1 MNKINSHDDS
11 KRKIIRKFLL
21 IFCLILTC
29 IISSYCIVFW
39 FNLKQKTQ
47 GTQIDIVGRNRM
59 LSQRI
64 GAMALLLDTDVVAHY
79 SIAKDEMKK
88 AISLLDQTLKVL
100 KNGGLVSGT
109 NDPIEIPP
117 ASPLMAQKIIE
128 VQELFATLTQTTN
141 LLSNEPRILDE
152 VGTTDSVSTNL
163 LNPKF
168 REGIAKLREQLVN
181 GTLLKANIELT
192 KLYVQQA
199 EDAKRYFFTLL
210 AILLL
215 VNVAVIGLAYFSLSK
230 ALQPLKS
237 ITSRITLLSDGELPP
252 PMKVETDDEVGEITA
267 AFNKLAHNL
276 ELATEFAKNVGDGK
290 FDTTVRVFNDKGDL
304 SQSLYSMRD
313 NLRKVA
319 EEDKKSNWANEGYA
333 KLTDLLT
340 VDSNLQTIGD
350 KLISFIVNYTGSNQ
364 GSLFILNDQHT
375 KEPYLELLACYAYNR
390 KKFVTKKIYAGEGI
404 VGQSLLE
411 RETVFMRD
419 IPNNYVTITSGLG
432 ETTPRSLLIVPMK
445 INKEIAGII
454 EIASF
459 KEYLPDEISFVE
471 KLAENSASAIV
482 KMKATEQMR
491 QLLELS
497 QQQMEELKT
506 QEEEMNQSMEEL
518 SATQESMSRK
528 EEEYLN
534 KISSLE
540 SELRDLR
547 YSRNL
552 SLN

>member
-199 EDAKRYFFTLL
+199 EDAK
-210 AILLL
+210 
-215 VNVAVIGLAYFSLSK
+215 
-230 ALQPLKS
+230 
-237 ITSRITLLSDGELPP
+237 
-252 PMKVETDDEVGEITA
+252 
-267 AFNKLAHNL
+267 
-276 ELATEFAKNVGDGK
+276 
-290 FDTTVRVFNDKGDL
+290 
-304 SQSLYSMRD
+304 
-313 NLRKVA
+313 
-319 EEDKKSNWANEGYA
+319 
-333 KLTDLLT
+333 
-340 VDSNLQTIGD
+340 
-350 KLISFIVNYTGSNQ
+350 
-364 GSLFILNDQHT
+364 
-375 KEPYLELLACYAYNR
+375 
-390 KKFVTKKIYAGEGI
+390 
-404 VGQSLLE
+404 
-411 RETVFMRD
+411 
-419 IPNNYVTITSGLG
+419 
-432 ETTPRSLLIVPMK
+432 
-445 INKEIAGII
+445 
-454 EIASF
+454 
-459 KEYLPDEISFVE
+459 
-471 KLAENSASAIV
+471 
-482 KMKATEQMR
+482 
-491 QLLELS
+491 
-497 QQQMEELKT
+497 
-506 QEEEMNQSMEEL
+506 
-518 SATQESMSRK
+518 
-528 EEEYLN
+528 
-534 KISSLE
+534 
-540 SELRDLR
+540 
-547 YSRNL
+547 
-552 SLN
+552 